1 MGHRVN
7 PDQLGPQVLEE
18 RKGQLAVLVWQ
29 GIQGQL
35 VIQELL
41 VLQDLQAP
49 LAQPGRLVLLV
60 PTDPLDFKELQ
71 EHRELMDSLVHEVN
85 QEPQGPP
92 VSRVKLAL
100 RES

>member
-1 MGHRVN
+1 MEHRVN

-29 GIQGQL
+29 EIQGQL
-35 VIQELL
+35 VTQELL
-41 VLQDLQAP
+41 VLQDLLAP
-49 LAQPGRLVLLV
+49 LAQPVRLVLL
-60 PTDPLDFKELQ
+60 DPMDPQDFKELQ

-85 QEPQGPP
+85 QERQGPP
-92 VSRVKLAL
+92 VSLAQRVL